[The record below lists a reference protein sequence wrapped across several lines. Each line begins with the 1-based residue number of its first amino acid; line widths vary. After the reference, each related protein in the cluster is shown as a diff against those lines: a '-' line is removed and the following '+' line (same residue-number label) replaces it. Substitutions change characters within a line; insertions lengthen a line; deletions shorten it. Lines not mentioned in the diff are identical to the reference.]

1 MMKDERFWKDPLR
14 YNPDR
19 FVLYELI
26 TNTIITYVLCLLRFV
41 DKENQGSTSK
51 GLRGGYEFFSFGHG
65 PRNCIGKRFALM
77 QAKIGIFRLIAN
89 YKVVP
94 CQRTIDEFEPNSA
107 LIGPKLRVNLF
118 VKLVKRE

>member
-1 MMKDERFWKDPLR
+1 MRHDFAANSYRFI
-14 YNPDR
+14 N
-19 FVLYELI
+19 
-26 TNTIITYVLCLLRFV
+26 
-41 DKENQGSTSK
+41 KEDQGLSSK
-51 GLRGGYEFFSFGHG
+51 GLQGGYEFFPFGHG

-94 CQRTIDEFEPNSA
+94 CERTIDDFEQNSA
-107 LIGPKLRVNLF
+107 IIGPKLRVNLF